1 MALVRADF
9 GERRLVK
16 EDMWRA
22 VVLIPKRKGDYH
34 GIALVEMVW
43 KIVAEILNFRLT
55 ASINYHYFLHGFQ
68 EVCGT
73 GTATLEAKMIQQL
86 AAMR

>member
-1 MALVRADF
+1 M
-9 GERRLVK
+9 
-16 EDMWRA
+16 
-22 VVLIPKRKGDYH
+22 VLIPKRKEDYH

-55 ASINYHYFLHGFQ
+55 ASINYHYFLRGFQ
-68 EVCGT
+68 EGCGT
-73 GTATLEAKMIQQL
+73 GTATLEAKMIPQV